1 MDNLV
6 WMVLLTV
13 FFLAMLVLDLGVF
26 HRRPHEISIREA
38 AVWSGV
44 WVALS
49 FAFGIGLYFW
59 KGAESG
65 VQFFTGYILEKSLS
79 LDNLF
84 LLAVIFG
91 SLAIPPKYQHRT
103 LFYGV
108 LGAITLRAAFI
119 AAGTALLAHFSWVLS
134 VFGVF
139 LLVAGVKLLR
149 RQRPAPDP
157 QTNLVARWAQRVIP
171 IVQEFGGSFFVR
183 RNRRWFATPLFLAL
197 VMVEVTDMVLA
208 LDSIPAIFSVTRE
221 PLIVYSSTMF
231 AVLGLRSLYFLLAG
245 VTARLRYLHTGLAAI
260 LIFVGAKML
269 VGHFVEIPAVLSLGV
284 VCGILLIAVFASLHT
299 AKRDIGLVTRPPK
312 DRVSLHSQGVSTSLE
327 TLEPPRRHR
336 SRPRI
341 LGTKDYKFKT
351 EEGYA
356 RAADFSC
363 ESRSCHGW
371 HKLSYAALALRHRCG
386 NTT

>member
-6 WMVLLTV
+6 WMVLLTA

-26 HRRPHEISIREA
+26 HRRPHEISLREA

-59 KGAESG
+59 QGAESG
-65 VQFFTGYILEKSLS
+65 VQFFTGYVLEKSLS
-79 LDNLF
+79 VDNLC
-84 LLAVIFG
+84 LLPVIFG

-119 AAGTALLAHFSWVLS
+119 AAGAALLARFSWVLS

-157 QTNLVARWAQRVIP
+157 QTNLVVRWARCVIP
-171 IVQEFGGSFFVR
+171 MVQEFGGSFFVR

-197 VMVEVTDMVLA
+197 VMVEFTDMVLA
-208 LDSIPAIFSVTRE
+208 MDSIPAIFSVTRE

-269 VGHFVEIPAVLSLGV
+269 VGHFAKIPTVLSLGV
-284 VCGILLIAVFASLHT
+284 VCGIVLVAVFASLHT
-299 AKRDIGLVTRPPK
+299 AKCDSGFVTRFPK
-312 DRVSLHSQGVSTSLE
+312 NGHPCFPKECPLSSKPSHFTTNLE
-327 TLEPPRRHR
+327 I
-336 SRPRI
+336 S
-341 LGTKDYKFKT
+341 K
-351 EEGYA
+351 
-356 RAADFSC
+356 
-363 ESRSCHGW
+363 
-371 HKLSYAALALRHRCG
+371 
-386 NTT
+386 

>member
-6 WMVLLTV
+6 SIVLLTA
-13 FFLAMLVLDLGVF
+13 FFLAMLVLDVGVF
-26 HRRPHEISIREA
+26 HRRPHEISTREA

-79 LDNLF
+79 VDNLCLF
-84 LLAVIFG
+84 AVIFG
-91 SLAIPPKYQHRT
+91 SLGIPPRYQHRT
-103 LFYGV
+103 LIYGV

-119 AAGTALLAHFSWVLS
+119 VAGTALLAHFRWVLS

-157 QTNLVARWAQRVIP
+157 QTNLVVRWAQCVIP
-171 IVQEFGGSFFVR
+171 MVQEFGGSFFAR

-197 VMVEVTDMVLA
+197 VMIEFTDMMLA
-208 LDSIPAIFSVTRE
+208 MDSIPAIFSVTRD
-221 PLIVYSSTMF
+221 PLIVYSATMF

-245 VTARLRYLHTGLAAI
+245 VTARLRYLHVGLAAI

-269 VGHFVEIPAVLSLGV
+269 VGHFAEIPTVLSLAV
-284 VCGILLIAVFASLHT
+284 VCGILLVAVFASLHT
-299 AKRDIGLVTRPPK
+299 TKRDPGLVT
-312 DRVSLHSQGVSTSLE
+312 GSTKNGD
-327 TLEPPRRHR
+327 PC
-336 SRPRI
+336 
-341 LGTKDYKFKT
+341 
-351 EEGYA
+351 
-356 RAADFSC
+356 FSK
-363 ESRSCHGW
+363 EKAG
-371 HKLSYAALALRHRCG
+371 RCG
-386 NTT
+386 RRGFNSTPTFR

>member
-6 WMVLLTV
+6 WIVLLTV

-26 HRRPHEISIREA
+26 HRRPHEISTREA
-38 AVWSGV
+38 AAWSGV

-49 FAFGIGLYFW
+49 FAFGIGLYIW

-65 VQFFTGYILEKSLS
+65 VQFFTGYILEESLS

-91 SLAIPPKYQHRT
+91 SLAIPPKYRHRT

-108 LGAITLRAAFI
+108 LGAIILRAAFI
-119 AAGTALLAHFSWVLS
+119 AVGTALLAHFRWVLS

-157 QTNLVARWAQRVIP
+157 HTNLLVRWAQRVIP
-171 IVQEFGGSFFVR
+171 MVQEFGGSFFVW
-183 RNRRWFATPLFLAL
+183 RNKRWFATPLLLAL
-197 VMVEVTDMVLA
+197 VMIEFTDMMLA
-208 LDSIPAIFSVTRE
+208 MDSIPAIFSVTRE

-245 VTARLRYLHTGLAAI
+245 VAARLRYLHVGLAAI

-269 VGHFVEIPAVLSLGV
+269 VGHFVAIPTVLSLAIL
-284 VCGILLIAVFASLHT
+284 CGIVLVTVFASLHAT
-299 AKRDIGLVTRPPK
+299 KRDSELVTGCTKNGLPCFPK
-312 DRVSLHSQGVSTSLE
+312 ECPLPTK
-327 TLEPPRRHR
+327 PRRFA
-336 SRPRI
+336 
-341 LGTKDYKFKT
+341 TKLEISK
-351 EEGYA
+351 
-356 RAADFSC
+356 
-363 ESRSCHGW
+363 
-371 HKLSYAALALRHRCG
+371 
-386 NTT
+386 